1 MTPVLKLSGRDL
13 DGVELLSLL
22 VELELLPLLIRR
34 YIERS
39 SSSHIIPTEADQLA
53 FQSTFLASN
62 NIIDLDG
69 LNQWLVKND
78 ISEPQLSK
86 QIYHTLQIAQFK
98 SSKYSSLVQSTFLN
112 LKDSLDKVMYSLIR
126 TKSSS
131 KAFEL
136 YTRLTEEEATFADLA
151 SQYSEGSESQV
162 NGLIGPIEL
171 GRLNLSIAERLRMS
185 KQGQMWEPFEE
196 EGWWVLLR
204 LEKYLPSQL
213 DDSMTERIINDLH
226 SNWLHQNVKKELVS
240 VINNNPSISKSL
252 DYLPLTSNIDSSEET
267 QKSSFFRKILNKIS
281 NK

>member
-1 MTPVLKLSGRDL
+1 MTPVLKLCGRDF

-34 YIERS
+34 YVERS
-39 SSSHIIPTEADQLA
+39 SSSHIVPSETDQFA
-53 FQSTFLASN
+53 FQSRFLASN
-62 NIIDLDG
+62 NISDLDG
-69 LNQWLVKND
+69 LNHWLAKND

-86 QIYHTLQIAQFK
+86 QIYHTLQLSQFK
-98 SSKYSSLVQSTFLN
+98 TSKYRSLVQSTFLD
-112 LKDSLDKVMYSLIR
+112 LKESLDKVMYSLIR

-131 KAFEL
+131 KAYEL
-136 YTRLTEEEATFADLA
+136 YTRIIEEEATFADLA

-171 GRLNLSIAERLRMS
+171 GRLNLTIAERLRMS
-185 KQGQMWEPFEE
+185 KQGQLWEPFEE

-226 SNWLHQNVKKELVS
+226 SNWLHQIVKKELTS
-240 VINNNPSISKSL
+240 VIQTNPSINKSL
-252 DYLPLTSNIDSSEET
+252 DYLPLTSDTDSSEST